1 MNNADCSVSNLNG
14 AATSASCGGKR
25 ERYCKQPRNRFTVFL
40 LPGLGMFLIALTFAA
55 WVRAETFSS
64 QLVSHVRN
72 F

>member
-40 LPGLGMFLIALTFAA
+40 LPGLGMFLIALTFAGSG
-55 WVRAETFSS
+55 RRPS
-64 QLVSHVRN
+64 LVN
-72 F
+72 WCPM